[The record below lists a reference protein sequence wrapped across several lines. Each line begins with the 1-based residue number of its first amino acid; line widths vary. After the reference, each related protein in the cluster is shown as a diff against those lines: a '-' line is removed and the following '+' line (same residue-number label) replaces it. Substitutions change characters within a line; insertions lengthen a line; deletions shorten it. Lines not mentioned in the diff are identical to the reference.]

1 MEDLQYKQEI
11 IATRTGHLG
20 SSDARLIQQCAESG
34 SIPKSALKRLA
45 VVKGLIDNPNFTNR
59 AMQFGDFAEN
69 QIFTNL
75 KANDGRWES
84 NPCFVSKKYSRK
96 NVKCLT
102 HVDAV
107 LQDDEKKVLTL
118 VEMKATKFSFKQ
130 AKHEYAMQL
139 AHHWVLGNE
148 RAKELGEYKVV
159 LMLAVYST
167 EGLDLDEP
175 FEFDPS
181 RLTVKALKGM
191 EKESRTYNLS
201 KGMDMINEFL
211 ETFNEYYEDD
221 EVPYEYLPTNVKTQF
236 DQIAVALAEIKE
248 REDKV
253 AQFKE
258 KLYEFLVQK
267 NVKGIRSDVWSIT
280 RVDATETSSFDA
292 KKFLEEYTQ
301 EHPTLASRLKK
312 KYNKVTRRK
321 GYCIIK
327 LK

>member
-1 MEDLQYKQEI
+1 MYDHKEDVI
-11 IATRTGHLG
+11 NTRKGCLG
-20 SSDARLIQQCAESG
+20 GSDAKMIAQIVENG
-34 SIPKSALKRLA
+34 SIPKSAMKRLA
-45 VVKGLIDNPNFTNR
+45 VCKGLIEHENFTNKYMEMGNFVED
-59 AMQFGDFAEN
+59 AIYQ
-69 QIFTNL
+69 NL
-75 KANDGRWES
+75 VSIDSRWQS
-84 NPCFVSKKYSRK
+84 NPCLVSKKFSRP
-96 NVKCLT
+96 NVKIID
-102 HVDAV
+102 HIDYM
-107 LQDDEKKVLTL
+107 LQDDEKKVLTIG
-118 VEMKATKFSFKQ
+118 ECKATRLDFKQ
-130 AKHEYAMQL
+130 TKEEYMWQL
-139 AHHWVLGNE
+139 RHHWLLASE
-148 RAKELGEYKVV
+148 YAKELGGYKVV
-159 LMLAVYST
+159 LQLVHYST

-221 EVPYEYLPTNVKTQF
+221 EVPYELLPANVKTQF

-312 KYNKVTRRK
+312 KYNKVVKRK
-321 GYCIIK
+321 GYVTIK